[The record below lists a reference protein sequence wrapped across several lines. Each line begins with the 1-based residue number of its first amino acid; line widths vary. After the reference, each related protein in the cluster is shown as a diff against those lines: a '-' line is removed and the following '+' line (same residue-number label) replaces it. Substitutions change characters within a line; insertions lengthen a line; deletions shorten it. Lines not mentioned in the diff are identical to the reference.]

1 MPGVKN
7 RSAFFIMSLLLPEVS
22 NMILKI
28 CSSLKFGMKALGS
41 RLYFLS
47 MKLLKVCLATLELRE
62 STESP
67 E

>member
-1 MPGVKN
+1 MT
-7 RSAFFIMSLLLPEVS
+7 
-22 NMILKI
+22 LKI
-28 CSSLKFGMKALGS
+28 CSSLKFGMKTLGS

-47 MKLLKVCLATLELRE
+47 VKLLKMYLATLELRE